1 MNSRVAWLSAFAG
14 LVLAGCVT
22 GVVGETDTAD
32 APTETWREAAEQ
44 ACLARRGNKSSAS
57 MLQIEK
63 ISGPGA
69 CGIAVPYQVSA
80 FEGGTIAVAPT
91 AIIGCPLVDAM
102 EGWFRDSVQPAAT
115 AYFGSPV
122 VEIKQLSNYACRR
135 PMGYRPGQMSEHSYG
150 NALDI
155 AEFKLKNGRL
165 VTVQKGW
172 QGTKEDQAFLRE
184 IAVTACQRFKT
195 FLGPGVAF
203 HHNHF
208 HFDLARR
215 GESGIDRYCRPVPD
229 VVVPVRVPG
238 EETQVAGGRL
248 ITRGELLSK
257 MPPDVEAELVD
268 PFGVTNAK
276 EEAKPL
282 Q

>member
-1 MNSRVAWLSAFAG
+1 MSSRTAWLSAFAG

-22 GVVGETDTAD
+22 GVVGETDTSE
-32 APTETWREAAEQ
+32 APTEAWREAADQ

-63 ISGPGA
+63 IDGAGA
-69 CGIAVPYQVSA
+69 CGITVPYQVSA
-80 FEGGTIAVAPT
+80 FDAGSIAVTPT
-91 AIIGCPLVDAM
+91 AVVGCPLADAV
-102 EGWFRDSVQPAAT
+102 EGWLHDSVQPAAM

-122 VEIKQLSNYACRR
+122 VGIRQLSNYACRR

-150 NALDI
+150 NALDV

-165 VTVQKGW
+165 VTVQQGW
-172 QGTKEDQAFLRE
+172 RGAKEDQAFLRE

-208 HFDLARR
+208 HVDLARR
-215 GESGIDRYCRPVPD
+215 GASGIDRYCRPLPEVA
-229 VVVPVRVPG
+229 VPVRVPG
-238 EETQVAGGRL
+238 GETQVAGRL

-257 MPPDVEAELVD
+257 MPADVEAELVD
-268 PFGVTNAK
+268 PFGVDKVKAETK
-276 EEAKPL
+276 TPE
-282 Q
+282 

>member
-1 MNSRVAWLSAFAG
+1 MSGRVAWLSAFAG

-22 GVVGETDTAD
+22 GVVGETDTSD
-32 APTETWREAAEQ
+32 APTEAWREAADQ
-44 ACLARRGNKSSAS
+44 ACLARRGNKSSAA

-63 ISGPGA
+63 IDGAGA
-69 CGIAVPYQVSA
+69 CGITVPYQVSA
-80 FEGGTIAVAPT
+80 FADGSIAVAPT
-91 AIIGCPLVDAM
+91 AVIGCPLADAV
-102 EGWFRDSVQPAAT
+102 EGWLRDSVQPAAT

-122 VEIKQLSNYACRR
+122 VGIRQLSNYACRR

-150 NALDI
+150 NALDV

-165 VTVQKGW
+165 VTVQQGW
-172 QGTKEDQAFLRE
+172 RGTKEEQGFLRE

-208 HFDLARR
+208 HVDLAQR
-215 GESGIDRYCRPVPD
+215 GPSGVDRYCRPLPEVA
-229 VVVPVRVPG
+229 VPVRGPG
-238 EETQVAGGRL
+238 GETQVAGRL

-257 MPPDVEAELVD
+257 MPADVEAELVD
-268 PFGVTNAK
+268 PFGVDKVKK
-276 EEAKPL
+276 ESEAPE
-282 Q
+282 